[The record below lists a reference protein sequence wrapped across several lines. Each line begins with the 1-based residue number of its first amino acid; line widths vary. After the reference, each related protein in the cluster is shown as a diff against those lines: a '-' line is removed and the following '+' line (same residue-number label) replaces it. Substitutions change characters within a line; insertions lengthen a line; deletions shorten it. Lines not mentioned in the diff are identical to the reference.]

1 MKLCGMQLLLLA
13 FWSRARALL
22 KLTLPATRSHCG
34 EPTTLGYTQR
44 LGLPRPPAIKPF
56 WIVYQVKAS
65 FPLTIVI
72 WRRGAIGITGSSCTI
87 AAQA

>member
-1 MKLCGMQLLLLA
+1 VKLCGMQLLLLA
-13 FWSRARALL
+13 SWQQTRALL
-22 KLTLPATRSHCG
+22 KLTLPATRSYCG

-44 LGLPRPPAIKPF
+44 RGSPRPPAIKPF

-72 WRRGAIGITGSSCTI
+72 WQRGAIGITGSSCTI